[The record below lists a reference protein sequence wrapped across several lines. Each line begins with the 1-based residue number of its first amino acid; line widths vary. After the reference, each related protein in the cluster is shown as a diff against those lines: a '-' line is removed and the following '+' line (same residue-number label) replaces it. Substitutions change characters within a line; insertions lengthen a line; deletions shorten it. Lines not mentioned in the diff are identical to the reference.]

1 MTTSTQVWVAGVG
14 MTDFGFR
21 TDATLAGLG
30 QQAVVEAL
38 ADSGIDRL
46 TVNEVFSGNA
56 FGGSLVGQ
64 RVSGPLGLSGLP
76 VTNVSNACASGA
88 SAIREAFVA
97 ITSGRVD
104 TALVVGVEHLT
115 SLGRGPLPLD
125 DADIEV
131 MSGMQMPVLYA
142 MRAQRYLDRT
152 GATVRDLAAV
162 AVKAR
167 KAAMNNPHAHYRA
180 EASVEEVLESRPIA
194 SPLTRLMCCPNSDG
208 AAALVLT
215 RHRPSGRP
223 AVSLDASVLSSGRY
237 TRGPR
242 DLDHSDL
249 AERTV
254 GQAYEAAGLGP
265 QDIDIAE
272 VHDAFAIAEL
282 IYYEALGFCR
292 PGEGAALLASGATA
306 PGGRIPVNVGGGLLC
321 RGHPVGAT
329 GVAQVCEVVRQL
341 RGDAGSMQLDGL
353 RTALTHVT
361 GGGISG
367 YDHAACGVQILS
379 AH

>member
-1 MTTSTQVWVAGVG
+1 
-14 MTDFGFR
+14 
-21 TDATLAGLG
+21 
-30 QQAVVEAL
+30 
-38 ADSGIDRL
+38 
-46 TVNEVFSGNA
+46 
-56 FGGSLVGQ
+56 
-64 RVSGPLGLSGLP
+64 
-76 VTNVSNACASGA
+76 
-88 SAIREAFVA
+88 
-97 ITSGRVD
+97 
-104 TALVVGVEHLT
+104 
-115 SLGRGPLPLD
+115 LD

-152 GATVRDLAAV
+152 GATGRDLAAV